1 MKFKKFSIAVAIVSL
16 GLPALLTGST
26 AQGATSYANRPKTIL
41 WVQPMKDHPVHKLMQ
56 AGFLKECKK
65 LGYSCDIVGN
75 ASATKWDP
83 VGTIPLVTAALAA
96 KKYGYV
102 AVYPEDPALYAL
114 TTKLAKQGYPV
125 IGWHNLPKAGSV
137 PGLLASAAENGP
149 DVGKVAADGICSQ
162 IANKGTVA
170 ITEGSLNPIENAV
183 AAGFK
188 TELAAKC
195 PAATTTAIGL
205 EGFDP
210 VKAVA
215 TAVGI
220 LSADSTIVAAFGT
233 TGNSAQT
240 WASAAKQSG
249 RTITIIGVD
258 YIRQNLDLV
267 NSGAVYAV
275 VAQPLYDESVAV
287 VDLINQLHLGK
298 KIAYSNIIPVGLVT
312 KANIAKYY
320 AIVKAAGD

>member
-1 MKFKKFSIAVAIVSL
+1 MKFKKVAIAVAVGSL
-16 GLPALLTGST
+16 ALPALLAGST
-26 AQGATSYANRPKTIL
+26 SQAATSYANRPKTIL

-65 LGYSCDIVGN
+65 LGYKCDIVGN

-83 VGTIPLVTAALAA
+83 VGTIPLVTAALAS

-102 AVYPEDPALYAL
+102 AVYPEDPALYKL
-114 TTKLAKQGYPV
+114 TTKLAGEGYPV
-125 IGWHNLPKAGSV
+125 IGWHNLPPVGTVK
-137 PGLLASAAENGP
+137 GLLASAAESGP
-149 DVGKVAADGICSQ
+149 SVGIAAADGICSQ

-170 ITEGSLNPIENAV
+170 LTEGSLNPIENAV
-183 AAGFK
+183 AAAFK
-188 TELAAKC
+188 KELAAKC
-195 PAATTTAIGL
+195 PAATTTAIGI

-220 LSADSTIVAAFGT
+220 LSADPSIVAAFGT

-240 WASAAKQSG
+240 WASASKQAG
-249 RTITIIGVD
+249 RTITVIGVD
-258 YIRQNLDLV
+258 YIRQNLDLIK
-267 NSGAVYAV
+267 SGAVYGV

-312 KANIAKYY
+312 KANLAKYY
-320 AIVKAAGD
+320 AIVTAAGD